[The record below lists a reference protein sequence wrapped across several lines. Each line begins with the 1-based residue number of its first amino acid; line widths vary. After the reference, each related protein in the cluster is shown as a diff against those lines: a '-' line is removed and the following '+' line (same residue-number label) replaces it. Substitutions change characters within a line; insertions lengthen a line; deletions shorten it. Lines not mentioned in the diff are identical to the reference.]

1 MQQFTREQVREM
13 TKLAKASP
21 LQDDIF
27 MFFWNELQKYAAGQ
41 STQSL
46 MVQAVAGSGKTT
58 TIVAAARLI
67 KLGYRALFLAFNKS
81 IATELQQRLPRH
93 IEAKTLN
100 ALGFAMWTRY
110 YRGVH
115 RGSVELKAFKTNE
128 VLRNL
133 FSKEEIKAYGDDVRF
148 LVGMCKSMGL
158 TPAGI
163 QGVEPINGNYVTPE
177 SLLDI
182 CHHFG
187 RNVEVPNRPTVFRMV
202 EDVLRASLSTESVI
216 DFDDQKYMSVVKR
229 PGGSPIPAD
238 KYDVI
243 IIDEVQDVNAVDMA
257 LIKMSL
263 KPKGIVIGVGDS
275 NQAIYGFRGA
285 DTRSVENFKAA
296 FNAQQLPLSIT
307 YRCGTEI
314 VKLAQTLVPSIQA
327 APDAKAGEVKDLG
340 VVASSTFQ
348 PNDLIICR
356 NNAPTISYAFKL
368 IRDRVKVVVRG
379 RDIGKNLIALIERL
393 VAQDVWVDN
402 PRQPGKKM
410 PAKSVEGVSVKTLVE
425 QVKAWAE
432 QQIALIKKD
441 NPDDEAAV
449 QKIDDLSQSILVF
462 TEANTDDKVTSVVAD
477 IQKLFDTTGKDEDG
491 TPVGAVVLSTVHKA
505 KGTEADRVFILDQH
519 LFFPRYVQRGTWQW
533 DQETNLV
540 YVAYTRAKD
549 LLAFIDSEE
558 ESKGARHE
566 KSEDL

>member
-1 MQQFTREQVREM
+1 MKQFTRAEVIEM
-13 TKLAKASP
+13 TKLATASEF
-21 LQDDIF
+21 QGDIF
-27 MFFWNELQKYAAGQ
+27 MTFWDELQKYEAGQ
-41 STQSL
+41 ATNSL

-67 KLGYRALFLAFNKS
+67 KLGYRVLFLAFNKS
-81 IATELQQRLPRH
+81 IATELQTRLPRH
-93 IEAKTLN
+93 VEAKTLN

-110 YRGVH
+110 FRGVH
-115 RGSVELKAFKTNE
+115 RGQVELKSYKTNE
-128 VLRNL
+128 LLRQTYT
-133 FSKEEIKAYGDDVRF
+133 KEALRAYGDDVRF

-163 QGVEPINGNYVTPE
+163 QGVEPVNGNYVTPE
-177 SLLDI
+177 SLQDI
-182 CHHFG
+182 CRHFG

-202 EDVLRASLSTESVI
+202 EETLRASLSMESVI
-216 DFDDQKYMSVVKR
+216 DFDDQKYLSVVKR
-229 PGGSPIPAD
+229 PGGSPIPAE

-263 KPKGIVIGVGDS
+263 KPRGIVVGVGDS

-296 FNAQQLPLSIT
+296 FNATELPLSIT

-314 VKLAQTLVPSIQA
+314 VKLAQSLVPSIQA
-327 APDAKAGEVKDLG
+327 APNAQAGEVKDLG
-340 VVASSTFQ
+340 VVPSSTFQ

-356 NNAPTISYAFKL
+356 NNAPTISYAFRL

-402 PRQPGKKM
+402 PNKPGKKM
-410 PAKSVEGVSVKTLVE
+410 PAKSVEGVSVEELTT
-425 QVKAWAE
+425 QVKAWAD
-432 QQIALIKKD
+432 QQIKLIQKD

-449 QKIDDLSQSILVF
+449 QKVQDVADSVLVF
-462 TEANTDDKVTSVVAD
+462 TEANTDNKVSSVIED
-477 IQKLFDTTGKDEDG
+477 IKTLFDTTAKDEDG

-505 KGTEADRVFILDQH
+505 KGLEADRVFILDQG
-519 LFFPRYVQRGTWQW
+519 LFFPKFVRRGTWQW
-533 DQETNLV
+533 AQEENLL
-540 YVAYTRAKD
+540 YVAYTRAKS
-549 LLAFIDSEE
+549 LLGFIASD
-558 ESKGARHE
+558 
-566 KSEDL
+566 EDKADMEAGKDDE

>member
-1 MQQFTREQVREM
+1 LQQFTRDQVREM

-27 MFFWNELQKYAAGQ
+27 MYFWDELQKYAAGQ
-41 STQSL
+41 STESL

-58 TIVAAARLI
+58 TIVAASRLI

-81 IATELQQRLPRH
+81 IATELQQRLPRN

-110 YRGVH
+110 FRGVH
-115 RGSVELKAFKTNE
+115 RGSVELKAYKTNE
-128 VLRNL
+128 ILRNL
-133 FSKEEIKAYGDDVRF
+133 FSKNEIKAYGDDVRF

-163 QGVEPINGNYVTPE
+163 QGVEPINGNYVTAE

-202 EDVLRASLSTESVI
+202 EDVLRASLTTESVI

-229 PGGSPIPAD
+229 PGGSPIPAE

-263 KPKGIVIGVGDS
+263 KPRGIVIGVGDS

-296 FNAQQLPLSIT
+296 FNANELPLSIT
-307 YRCGTEI
+307 YRCGKNI
-314 VKLAQTLVPSIQA
+314 VKLAQEIVPSIQA
-327 APDAKAGEVKDLG
+327 ADTAVDGEVKELG
-340 VVASSTFQ
+340 VVPSSTFQ
-348 PNDLIICR
+348 PDDLIICR

-368 IRDRVKVVVRG
+368 IRDRVPVVVRG
-379 RDIGKNLIALIERL
+379 RDIGKNLINLIERL
-393 VAQDVWVDN
+393 CGTEVWVDN

-410 PAKSVEGVSVKTLVE
+410 KAISLDGVSTAELTT
-425 QVKAWAE
+425 QVKAWME
-432 QQIALIKKD
+432 TQIALIMKD

-449 QKIDDLSQSILVF
+449 QKVQDMGESVLVF
-462 TEANTDDKVTSVVAD
+462 TEANTDNKAISVVAD
-477 IQKLFDTTGKDEDG
+477 IQSLFDTTGSDENG
-491 TPVGAVVLSTVHKA
+491 TPKGKVVLSTVHKA
-505 KGTEADRVFILDQH
+505 KGTEADRVFILDKD
-519 LFFPRYVQRGTWQW
+519 LFFPKYVRRGTWQW
-533 DQETNLV
+533 DQESNLV
-540 YVAYTRAKD
+540 YVAYTRAKS
-549 LLAFIDSEE
+549 LLGFIWSDEE
-558 ESKGARHE
+558 KADEQEGA
-566 KSEDL
+566 